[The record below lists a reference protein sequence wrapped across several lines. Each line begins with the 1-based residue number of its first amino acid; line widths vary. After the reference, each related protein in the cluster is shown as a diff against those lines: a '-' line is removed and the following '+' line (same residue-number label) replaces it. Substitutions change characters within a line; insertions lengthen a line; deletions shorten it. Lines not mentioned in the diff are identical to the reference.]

1 MAGEDRQSIGNRKRI
16 LADSAGAKHR
26 FGFEQQGQAN
36 GVGRST
42 ITKAPKTSDLWF
54 VEFNQTS
61 GDKGVKALDISALAR
76 AVSGI
81 SVVTSTI
88 PVDQYGKRLYVP
100 TRVDFPEVSITMYDT
115 VDGTMFDMA
124 ASMYERFFSNNS
136 LAPVDGMQE
145 LLLSEHHRMYGRKI
159 PDKSTGEYYHQS
171 FESIK
176 VNHFFGNLDSS
187 QENEGFVQQI
197 QLINPLVTNITFSPS
212 DYSSSEPR
220 TIEITVQPENVVF
233 YPKDDNVQFP
243 SWMSL
248 GLDYILDE
256 LSPIT
261 TKTKGMNKEEEL
273 FDKLLKEM
281 QNTSNFPDADGVELQ
296 NDMDEVRKLNELRKL
311 YNKTQELSGDTEAAK
326 ALLQELRNDIGTI
339 KASNLM
345 YAEEGQ
351 QNRERTDNNVQG
363 LSIDLRE
370 TMAGTRPSA
379 QETGNSYKSTILNP
393 NVPDFAGLGSVDG
406 GSQTYSPANFGSA
419 VTNELV
425 SAFFN
430 GRSVNFSNITRD
442 IGQGILG
449 NTGIGNLSSL
459 GKTSQSRFG
468 VAGDL
473 IRDGITNGLRQTNT
487 NGISTTTTTAFPSES
502 NQTSNSIKSSNT
514 TPDKTLQQNKIK
526 LLNQQRSPR

>member
-1 MAGEDRQSIGNRKRI
+1 MAGEDRQSIGNKKRI

-61 GDKGVKALDISALAR
+61 GDKGVSPLDVSALAR

-88 PVDQYGKRLYVP
+88 PVDQYGKRVYVP
-100 TRVDFPEVSITMYDT
+100 TRVDFPEITITMYDT
-115 VDGTMFDMA
+115 VDGKMFDMA
-124 ASMYERFFSNNS
+124 ANIYERFFSNNS
-136 LAPVDGMQE
+136 LSPVDGMQE
-145 LLLSEHHRMYGRKI
+145 LVLSAHHQMYGRKMTNN
-159 PDKSTGEYYHQS
+159 DTGDYFHQS
-171 FESIK
+171 FETIK
-176 VNHFFGNLDSS
+176 LNHFFGNLDGN
-187 QENEGFVQQI
+187 EEGEGFLQQI
-197 QLINPLVTNITFSPS
+197 QIVNPLVTNITFSPS
-212 DYSSSEPR
+212 DYSSSDPR
-220 TIEITVQPENVVF
+220 TIEITVQPENVIF
-233 YPKDDNVQFP
+233 YPKDNTVQFP

-256 LSPIT
+256 LAPVT
-261 TKTKGMNKEEEL
+261 TKTPGMNKEEKLFNEL
-273 FDKLLKEM
+273 LTEM
-281 QNTSNFPDADGVELQ
+281 QNTSGFPDEDGVELQ

-363 LSIDLRE
+363 LSIDLRN

-379 QETGNSYKSTILNP
+379 QETGNSYKTTILNP

-449 NTGIGNLSSL
+449 NSGIGNLTSL

-468 VAGDL
+468 IAGDL
-473 IRDGITNGLRQTNT
+473 IRDNIQSNLRQTKT
-487 NGISTTTTTAFPSES
+487 NGITTTTTPAF
-502 NQTSNSIKSSNT
+502 TNT
-514 TPDKTLQQNKIK
+514 TSDASNLTVSSETSPSKTAQQNKINS
-526 LLNQQRSPR
+526 LNLQRKSR

>member
-1 MAGEDRQSIGNRKRI
+1 MAGEDRQSVGNKNRI

-61 GDKGVKALDISALAR
+61 GDNGVKPLDISALAR

-124 ASMYERFFSNNS
+124 ASMYERFFKNNS
-136 LAPVDGMQE
+136 LAPADGMQE
-145 LLLSEHHRMYGRKI
+145 GYLSAHNQLYGRKI
-159 PDKSTGEYYHQS
+159 PDKNTGEYYHQS

-220 TIEITVQPENVVF
+220 TIEITVQPENIVF
-233 YPKDDNVQFP
+233 YPKDNSVQFP
-243 SWMSL
+243 GWMSL

-256 LSPIT
+256 LSPVT
-261 TKTKGMNKEEEL
+261 TKTPGMNKEEEL
-273 FDKLLKEM
+273 FNELLTEM
-281 QNTSNFPDADGVELQ
+281 QNTSGFPDKDGVEAQ
-296 NDMDEVRKLNELRKL
+296 NDIDEVRKLNELRKL

-487 NGISTTTTTAFPSES
+487 NGISTTTTPAFSSENS
-502 NQTSNSIKSSNT
+502 QTSNQIKSSNSS
-514 TPDKTLQQNKIK
+514 PDKTMQQNKIR